1 MSEILNVTRRTVL
14 KTVGAGAVSGAAF
27 VGTTTGNA
35 QRNFGYVD
43 NDIVGE
49 EKDLTLNDKLTLGER
64 AGREKINC
72 GPSNIKTE
80 AFKIS
85 SPETVTKKRFYAIP
99 SSWETGDTL
108 EITNTKVVGCAGGE
122 DSDLVEVGVALVGGD

>member
-1 MSEILNVTRRTVL
+1 MSEIPNVTRRTVL

-27 VGTTTGNA
+27 VGTATGDA
-35 QRNFGYVD
+35 QRNFGYVKSSS
-43 NDIVGE
+43 VEKGE
-49 EKDLTLNDKLTLGER
+49 TLSLDTRE
-64 AGREKINC
+64 GREKINC

-80 AFKIS
+80 EFTT
-85 SPETVTKKRFYAIP
+85 EGGMTFYAIP
-99 SSWETGDTL
+99 SSWDTGDTL